1 MARGDQINLHP
12 HFKGEGP
19 TLPCEGAVG
28 DLYVFTDLDEDI
40 PDPSPFLQGR
50 GQLYFCIKAMDGER
64 SAVWAR
70 VAFEGATT
78 CAVPPPPPPHY
89 TELKDH

>member
-28 DLYVFTDLDEDI
+28 DLYVFTDLDEGA
-40 PDPSPFLQGR
+40 PDPSRPFRVGTALLLHQGDGR
-50 GQLYFCIKAMDGER
+50 GALGGLGAGGIRR
-64 SAVWAR
+64 SNDLR
-70 VAFEGATT
+70 STSS
-78 CAVPPPPPPHY
+78 PPPHY
-89 TELKDH
+89 TELKDR